1 MSNSFTKRI
10 NKEIQ
15 LYQKDN
21 FTFSNLILQPS
32 SDLSIWYFVIY
43 NLKDTEYD
51 NGIYLGKVMLPPKY
65 PFKAPDF
72 MFLSESGRFKTNIK
86 ICTSFTGFHNDLYSP
101 SWNIVSMC
109 SGLVSFMT
117 DDSTK
122 SESQG
127 IGHLNESSDIRKN
140 IANDSIKNIKQ
151 NKIAFSILN
160 EYFKDYFNELKL
172 T

>member
-72 MFLSESGRFKTNIK
+72 MFLSESGRFKT
-86 ICTSFTGFHNDLYSP
+86 
-101 SWNIVSMC
+101 SMC

-127 IGHLNESSDIRKN
+127 IGHLNESSDIRKK